1 MPDWRRD
8 VRARLS
14 SLRLSATREAE
25 IVDELA
31 QHLDDRYRELLA
43 GGASEEEATRLAL
56 AEFRKDNLL
65 ARDMAALRQAQT
77 PASTTPEAPTGR
89 LMGDLWQDLRYAV
102 RTFQKQPG
110 FASAVVLMLA
120 LGIGANTAIFTL
132 INAVMFQSLPVP
144 APEQLVAVGDPSRPT
159 ALWEGGPM
167 IDVLSYPMYQ
177 RLRDHNKV
185 FSGLLASGKTGRLE
199 MTAENSAP
207 ELVRGRLVSSNYFD
221 VLQVQPFLGRAFTSD
236 DDRANAS
243 PVAVISQEF
252 WKTRFRA
259 HSEILGQSIGLNGS
273 SFTIVGVA
281 PPGFSGEVVGSPTDV
296 WIPLTMQAQIQGQ
309 GRLQRADSNW
319 LLGLGR
325 LAPGISLP
333 QARAELVGLAQQAL
347 VEFTGA
353 GASEEKLRKIRG
365 QIVPVEPGGQGF
377 SWVRRNLSSLLFTL
391 MAVVGLVLLIA
402 CANVANLLLAR
413 AMNRQKEISVR
424 LALGA
429 SRLRLVR
436 QLLTESAVLASLG
449 GLTGLL
455 VAGWGSRILSR
466 LVARGGPNP
475 VPFDVDVRPD
485 LVVLAFAAGAAALTA
500 MLFGIVPALR
510 ATRFELAPMLKDSA
524 RGVTQGRWSLARVIV
539 IGQLALS
546 VPLLVV
552 AGLFARSLIN
562 LERVDV
568 GYARDSL
575 ILLKV
580 DMANGSQANVAEQLG
595 RARALAGRL
604 QSLPGVGGVTMSENG
619 LFSGTNSGT
628 ESLQVEGFDS
638 ARPED
643 RTASFDQVG
652 PGHFRILGTPLLAGR
667 EFDERD
673 TTGSPPA
680 VVINETFATAYFGT
694 RSPLGKYLQ
703 NGGDRYTIVGVVKDN
718 RQQNLKGKTERRFY
732 LALLQN
738 KDPVAAWNLEIRTTV
753 DAASAIPLLRREIQ
767 TFDPDLKVSALEPV
781 RTLMAHTISD
791 DRAVAQLSGL
801 FGALAVLLAVAG
813 LYSVTSYT
821 MSRRIGEI
829 GLRMAL
835 GADPASVIRM
845 VLREALVLVAAGLTL
860 GLPTA
865 LVSSRLTA
873 ANLSDVS
880 PHDPVIVAAALLVML
895 VAGLSA
901 GVVPAIRACRID
913 PVKALQQE

>member
-1 MPDWRRD
+1 MPDWRHD

-31 QHLDDRYRELLA
+31 QHLDDRFRELLA

-56 AEFRKDNLL
+56 AEFRKGNLL
-65 ARDMAALRQAQT
+65 ARYMAPLRQAQT
-77 PASTTPEAPTGR
+77 PASITPGAPTTR
-89 LMGDLWQDLRYAV
+89 LVGDLWQDLRYTI

-144 APEQLVAVGDPSRPT
+144 APERLVAVGDPSRPT

-167 IDVLSYPMYQ
+167 IDVLSYPMYR

-199 MTAENSAP
+199 MTADNSSP

-221 VLQVQPFLGRAFTSD
+221 VLQVRPILGRAFASD
-236 DDRANAS
+236 EDRTNAS
-243 PVAVISQEF
+243 PVVVISQEF
-252 WKTRFRA
+252 WKTRFGAR
-259 HSEILGQSIGLNGS
+259 SEILGQSIGLNGS

-281 PPGFSGEVVGSPTDV
+281 SPGFSGEVVGSPTDV
-296 WIPLTMQAQIQGQ
+296 WIPLTMQGRVQ
-309 GRLQRADSNW
+309 GRERLERADSNW

-333 QARAELVGLAQQAL
+333 QARAELVVLAQQAL

-353 GASEEKLRKIRG
+353 GTSEEKLREIRG
-365 QIVPVEPGGQGF
+365 QMVPVEPGGRGF

-402 CANVANLLLAR
+402 CANVGNLLLAR
-413 AMNRQKEISVR
+413 ATSRQKEISVR

-455 VAGWGSRILSR
+455 IAGWGSRILSG

-500 MLFGIVPALR
+500 LLFGVVPALR
-510 ATRFELAPMLKDSA
+510 ATRVELAPMLKDSA
-524 RGVTQGRWSLARVIV
+524 RGVTQGRWSLTRVLV
-539 IGQLALS
+539 VGQLALS
-546 VPLLVV
+546 VPLLLV
-552 AGLFARSLIN
+552 AGLFVRSLIN

-568 GYARDSL
+568 GYARDSVV
-575 ILLKV
+575 LLKA
-580 DMANGSQANVAEQLG
+580 DMANGRNLTVAEQLL
-595 RARALAGRL
+595 RARELAERL
-604 QSLPGVGGVTMSENG
+604 QSLPGIRGVTMSENG
-619 LFSGTNSGT
+619 LFSGTNSRT
-628 ESLQVEGFDS
+628 EGLQVEGFES
-638 ARPED
+638 PRLED

-652 PGHFRILGTPLLAGR
+652 PGYFRILGTPLLAGR

-673 TTGSPPA
+673 TTDRPPV
-680 VVINETFATAYFGT
+680 VVINETLATAWTSARVT
-694 RSPLGKYLQ
+694 R
-703 NGGDRYTIVGVVKDN
+703 
-718 RQQNLKGKTERRFY
+718 
-732 LALLQN
+732 
-738 KDPVAAWNLEIRTTV
+738 
-753 DAASAIPLLRREIQ
+753 SAIPSERR
-767 TFDPDLKVSALEPV
+767 
-781 RTLMAHTISD
+781 
-791 DRAVAQLSGL
+791 
-801 FGALAVLLAVAG
+801 
-813 LYSVTSYT
+813 
-821 MSRRIGEI
+821 
-829 GLRMAL
+829 
-835 GADPASVIRM
+835 
-845 VLREALVLVAAGLTL
+845 
-860 GLPTA
+860 
-865 LVSSRLTA
+865 
-873 ANLSDVS
+873 
-880 PHDPVIVAAALLVML
+880 
-895 VAGLSA
+895 
-901 GVVPAIRACRID
+901 
-913 PVKALQQE
+913 

>member
-1 MPDWRRD
+1 MPDWRHD

-31 QHLDDRYRELLA
+31 QHLDDRFRELLA

-56 AEFRKDNLL
+56 AEFRKGNLL
-65 ARDMAALRQAQT
+65 ARYMAPLRQAQT
-77 PASTTPEAPTGR
+77 PASITPGAPTTR
-89 LMGDLWQDLRYAV
+89 LVGDLWQDLRYTI

-144 APEQLVAVGDPSRPT
+144 APERLVAVGDPSRPT

-167 IDVLSYPMYQ
+167 IDVLSYPMYR

-199 MTAENSAP
+199 MTADNSSP

-221 VLQVQPFLGRAFTSD
+221 VLQVRPILGRPFASD
-236 DDRANAS
+236 EDRTNAS
-243 PVAVISQEF
+243 PVVVISQEF
-252 WKTRFRA
+252 WKTRFGAR
-259 HSEILGQSIGLNGS
+259 SEILGQSIGLNGS

-281 PPGFSGEVVGSPTDV
+281 SPGFSGEVVGSPTDV
-296 WIPLTMQAQIQGQ
+296 WIPLTMQGRVQ
-309 GRLQRADSNW
+309 GRERLERADSNW

-333 QARAELVGLAQQAL
+333 QARAELVVLAQQAL
-347 VEFTGA
+347 VEFTAA
-353 GASEEKLRKIRG
+353 GTSEEKLREIRG
-365 QIVPVEPGGQGF
+365 QMVPVEPGGRGF
-377 SWVRRNLSSLLFTL
+377 SWVRSNLSSLLFTL
-391 MAVVGLVLLIA
+391 MAVVALVLLIA
-402 CANVANLLLAR
+402 CANVGNLLLAR
-413 AMNRQKEISVR
+413 ATSRQKEISVR

-455 VAGWGSRILSR
+455 IAGWGSRILSG

-500 MLFGIVPALR
+500 LLFGVVPALR
-510 ATRFELAPMLKDSA
+510 ATRVELAPLLKDSA
-524 RGVTQGRWSLARVIV
+524 RGVTQGRWSLARGLVV
-539 IGQLALS
+539 GQLALS
-546 VPLLVV
+546 VPLLLV
-552 AGLFARSLIN
+552 AGLFVRSLIN

-568 GYARDSL
+568 GYARDSVV
-575 ILLKV
+575 LLKA
-580 DMANGSQANVAEQLG
+580 DMANGRNLTVAEQLL
-595 RARALAGRL
+595 RARELAERL
-604 QSLPGVGGVTMSENG
+604 QSLPGIRGVTMSENG
-619 LFSGTNSGT
+619 LFSGTNSRT
-628 ESLQVEGFDS
+628 EGLHVEGFES
-638 ARPED
+638 PRLED

-652 PGHFRILGTPLLAGR
+652 PGYFRILGTPLLAGR

-673 TTGSPPA
+673 TTDGPPV
-680 VVINETFATAYFGT
+680 VVINETLARANFGT
-694 RSPLGKYLQ
+694 RNPLGKYLQ

-718 RQQNLKGKTERRFY
+718 RQQTLKGRTERRFF

-738 KDPVAAWNLEIRTTV
+738 KDPLAAWNFEIRTTV
-753 DAASAIPLLRREIQ
+753 DAASVIPVLRREVQ
-767 TFDPDLKVSALEPV
+767 TFDPNLRVSELEPV
-781 RTLMAHTISD
+781 RTLMAQTISN
-791 DRAVAQLSGL
+791 DRTVAQLSGF

-813 LYSVTSYT
+813 LYGVTSYT
-821 MSRRIGEI
+821 MSRRT
-829 GLRMAL
+829 
-835 GADPASVIRM
+835 S
-845 VLREALVLVAAGLTL
+845 
-860 GLPTA
+860 
-865 LVSSRLTA
+865 
-873 ANLSDVS
+873 
-880 PHDPVIVAAALLVML
+880 
-895 VAGLSA
+895 
-901 GVVPAIRACRID
+901 
-913 PVKALQQE
+913 